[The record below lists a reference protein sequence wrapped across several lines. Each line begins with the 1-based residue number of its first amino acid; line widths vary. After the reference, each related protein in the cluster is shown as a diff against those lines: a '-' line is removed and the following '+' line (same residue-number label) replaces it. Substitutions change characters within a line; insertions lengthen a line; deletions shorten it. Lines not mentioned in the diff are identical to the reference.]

1 MKTSRLLTFGL
12 LLAIALGT
20 TYCAPAPSPTPT
32 TVAPPPT
39 SIAVAPAP
47 TQAATSAPA
56 TPATL
61 TKISLRLPW
70 QPQTQFAGFFVAL
83 WNGYYKDE
91 GLDLTINPSGPS
103 LNALQEV
110 ASGTDTFGL
119 MEPHYVIVAR
129 DQGIPVMSVYQT
141 DQKSYLL
148 YIAKKSSG
156 IKTLK
161 DLKGKRIGVWFGGG
175 QYDMVAMLKSVGLDP
190 TKDVTLI
197 EESAGMG
204 PFYSG
209 QLDVAEVTTFNE
221 LQQVYQAGYKPSDLV
236 YFIASDYGIGL
247 VGHSVVTREEVI
259 AKEPDVVQ
267 GMVNA
272 TARGWVWAYEHPDET
287 CQMFV
292 QHFPDLDLKFQQTM
306 LVEETKIFTA
316 GGAFTHG
323 VGYIDPAYYTTSFQ
337 VLMAN
342 QVLKGI
348 PDVTKAY
355 TTEFWDK
362 IPADYKTLP
371 AAAPSPSPTP

>member
-1 MKTSRLLTFGL
+1 MKTSRLLTLGL
-12 LLAIALGT
+12 LLAIALVT
-20 TYCAPAPSPTPT
+20 TQCAPATSMPPAPTSVAPSPTS
-32 TVAPPPT
+32 VSA
-39 SIAVAPAP
+39 APAP
-47 TQAATSAPA
+47 TQAPTSAPP
-56 TPATL
+56 TPAIL
-61 TKISLRLPW
+61 TKVSLRLPW
-70 QPQTQFAGFFVAL
+70 QPQTQFAGFYVAL

-119 MEPHYVIVAR
+119 MEPHFVIVAR
-129 DQGIPVMSVYQT
+129 DQGIPVVAVYQT
-141 DQKSYLL
+141 DQTTYLR
-148 YIAKKSSG
+148 YIAKVSSG
-156 IKTLK
+156 IKTPK
-161 DLKGKRIGVWFGGG
+161 DFKGKRIGVWFGGG
-175 QYDMVAMLKSVGLDP
+175 DYDMIAMLKQAGLDP

-221 LQQVYQAGYKPSDLV
+221 LQQVYQQGYKPSDLV
-236 YFIASDYGIGL
+236 IFNAMDYGIGL

-259 AKEPDVVQ
+259 AQEPDVVQ

-292 QHFPDLDLKFQQTM
+292 QHFPDLDLNFQKTM
-306 LVEETKIFTA
+306 LVEETKIYTA
-316 GGAFTHG
+316 GGAHKYG
-323 VGYIDPAYYTTSFQ
+323 VGYMDPAYYTTAFE

-355 TTEFWDK
+355 TTQFWDK

-371 AAAPSPSPTP
+371 PG